1 LGVHQ
6 CSERGYPKQRRY
18 VNDDDWYEEQQHEK
32 LKLLLIIIGWSMSQ
46 YADPAIL
53 YERKESGTDED
64 DTIEPL

>member
-1 LGVHQ
+1 LGVHRG
-6 CSERGYPKQRRY
+6 SERGITSERRSM
-18 VNDDDWYEEQQHEK
+18 DEDWYEQEQHER

-53 YERKESGTDED
+53 YERKEDGVDDD